1 MGRVTLLCDK
11 VTLLF
16 AAMVMH
22 LITTI
27 PPTDRHKGGERTK
40 RKEKDKDERKKEII
54 NVRSMLTCFS
64 LLLPQSG
71 ARGWA
76 NRWTSAYNMQ
86 YITMSFFFWL
96 QPGENP
102 ILFAFILHSVQLF
115 CSSSSFAILFARRFY
130 AHFCARV
137 ALLYCVSYSPL
148 RCILLTL
155 DEIEYNF
162 HI

>member
-76 NRWTSAYNMQ
+76 NR
-86 YITMSFFFWL
+86 
-96 QPGENP
+96 
-102 ILFAFILHSVQLF
+102 
-115 CSSSSFAILFARRFY
+115 
-130 AHFCARV
+130 
-137 ALLYCVSYSPL
+137 
-148 RCILLTL
+148 
-155 DEIEYNF
+155 
-162 HI
+162 